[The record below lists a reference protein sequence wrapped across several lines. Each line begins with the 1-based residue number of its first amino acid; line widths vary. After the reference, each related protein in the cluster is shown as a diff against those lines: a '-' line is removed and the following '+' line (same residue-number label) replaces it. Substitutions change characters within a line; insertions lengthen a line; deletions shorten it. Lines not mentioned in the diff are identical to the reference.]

1 MDYRQV
7 LQARENRKTRKNHIA
22 KPLDNFFHTFD
33 QCWDAG
39 SKYLEGGIDSEYAS
53 LIERS
58 IIISTVT
65 AIEVYY
71 RDMLDFVFKYCSPKF
86 FEPKLKFLHP
96 QKYDILELRD
106 IYSHDIHPLELVSN
120 NLSFQNVEQ
129 IEKVFSHFF
138 IKNGFW
144 DSVKNQQVRR
154 KDKPKKIY
162 SWTSYDL
169 ECLKDTFNLRHELI
183 HDPAHITFLTE
194 NILANLAGAAYM
206 VWGSDFILTN
216 MIVVNKDPN
225 LENENSKQ

>member
-1 MDYRQV
+1 MALFYQLPTLV
-7 LQARENRKTRKNHIA
+7 GFFSSL
-22 KPLDNFFHTFD
+22 LDNFFHTFD

-39 SKYLEGGIDSEYAS
+39 IKFLEGGIDSEYVS

-86 FEPKLKFLHP
+86 FEPKIKFLHS
-96 QKYDILELRD
+96 QKYDILELWD
-106 IYSHDIHPLELVSN
+106 IYSHNIHPLELVSN
-120 NLSFQNVEQ
+120 SQSFQNVEH

-138 IKNGFW
+138 IRKGFW

-162 SWTSYDL
+162 SWNNTDL
-169 ECLKDTFNLRHELI
+169 DCLKNTFNLRHELI
-183 HDPAHITFLTE
+183 HDPAHTTFLTE
-194 NILANLAGAAYM
+194 DILANLGGAAYM

-216 MIVVNKDPN
+216 MIVVNKDPD
-225 LENENSKQ
+225 LENEHSNL